1 MPDAQGGGGGEEQL
15 KLPRQRDRHE
25 QLEKLCCTKRA
36 VIYGGMIGN
45 LEMGGCFRVSSL
57 KLKRIPSA
65 SEGAL

>member
-45 LEMGGCFRVSSL
+45 LEMGGMLS
-57 KLKRIPSA
+57 RIFS
-65 SEGAL
+65 